1 MIVGQDGESK
11 KGRAR
16 RGEGEAAGGPPVE
29 ARVCQSNKT
38 STIHI
43 ETRKQRQRQ
52 IRKAGTHSSVVAR
65 SFGVRPKNDLR
76 MNVAGAP
83 FSLW

>member
-52 IRKAGTHSSVVAR
+52 
-65 SFGVRPKNDLR
+65 FGKRERTRTRVLLQGRLGYDLR
-76 MNVAGAP
+76 MNVGGAKG
-83 FSLW
+83 

>member
-38 STIHI
+38 STIFISKH
-43 ETRKQRQRQ
+43 ENSDRDKFGKRERTRVLLQGRL
-52 IRKAGTHSSVVAR
+52 GY
-65 SFGVRPKNDLR
+65 DLR
-76 MNVAGAP
+76 MT
-83 FSLW
+83 